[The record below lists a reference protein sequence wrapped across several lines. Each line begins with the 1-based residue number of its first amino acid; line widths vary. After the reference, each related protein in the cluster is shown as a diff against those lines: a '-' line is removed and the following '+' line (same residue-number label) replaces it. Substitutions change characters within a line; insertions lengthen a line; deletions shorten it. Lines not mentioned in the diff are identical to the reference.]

1 MVRRKIIWSPRSE
14 IDIYQILVFYG
25 ERNGNYNYSRK
36 IYAQIRRSVLVLKQF
51 PGIGVQTD
59 IKNVKNLILGD
70 FNVFY
75 RFENKSIEIVAVWD
89 SKQNPE
95 NLNLK

>member
-1 MVRRKIIWSPRSE
+1 M
-14 IDIYQILVFYG
+14 
-25 ERNGNYNYSRK
+25 
-36 IYAQIRRSVLVLKQF
+36 VLKQF

-75 RFENKSIEIVAVWD
+75 RFENK
-89 SKQNPE
+89 
-95 NLNLK
+95 